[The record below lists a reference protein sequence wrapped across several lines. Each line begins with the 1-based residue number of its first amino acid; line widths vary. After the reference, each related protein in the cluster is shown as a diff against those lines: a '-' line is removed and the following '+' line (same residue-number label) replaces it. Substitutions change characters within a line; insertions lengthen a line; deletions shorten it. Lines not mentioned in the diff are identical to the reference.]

1 MKRSHAYRVYASTR
15 NVENLNSF
23 NPELHTA

>member
-1 MKRSHAYRVYASTR
+1 MKRSHTYRVYASTR

>member
-1 MKRSHAYRVYASTR
+1 MKRSNTFRVYASTR
-15 NVENLNSF
+15 NVENLNFF